1 MKTNKNSQEAAI
13 KQEIMEAMTLTMRVL
28 YWLGGLRDK
37 GLKWKKGKDGQ
48 MKLRH
53 WRLGKVWYHPALL
66 VWIIAYNII
75 FGIVDIV
82 KAIRAGL
89 TEDITISP
97 VEE

>member
-28 YWLGGLRDK
+28 YWLGALRDK
-37 GLKWKKGKDGQ
+37 GLKWKKNKGGE

-53 WRLGKVWYHPALL
+53 WTLGKVWYHPVLL
-66 VWIIAYNII
+66 LWAVVYNIVS
-75 FGIVDIV
+75 GIIDIV
-82 KAIRAGL
+82 RNIRADV